1 MLDINLRSPMSTDER
16 HTSDGFAAGMRAGMP
31 FALAT
36 ILLGIYFGVLSQS
49 LGWDAVAS
57 VLFSIL
63 TFSGSAQFAVAA
75 VLGAGGGTL
84 VAILAAVI
92 LNARFLPMGIAVA
105 PYLKGGRWRRALEAQ
120 AVIDSSW
127 ALASRGNG
135 RFDRAY
141 LLGATAPQAVAWMGG
156 TAVGVLIGDGIG
168 DPNRLGLDMVF
179 PVLFLTLLI
188 GELKAGG
195 RRAMVAAALAAIVAI
210 ALLPI
215 TAPGIPVLACCA
227 AAMVG
232 LYGRSTGAGS

>member
-1 MLDINLRSPMSTDER
+1 GIADRPRCGIDATRTLPDNVNTCIGMLDINMRSPMSTDER
-16 HTSDGFAAGMRAGMP
+16 HTSDGFAAGIVSRIP

-36 ILLGIYFGVLSQS
+36 IPARFHLGLLSQS

-127 ALASRGNG
+127 
-135 RFDRAY
+135 
-141 LLGATAPQAVAWMGG
+141 
-156 TAVGVLIGDGIG
+156 
-168 DPNRLGLDMVF
+168 
-179 PVLFLTLLI
+179 
-188 GELKAGG
+188 
-195 RRAMVAAALAAIVAI
+195 
-210 ALLPI
+210 
-215 TAPGIPVLACCA
+215 
-227 AAMVG
+227 
-232 LYGRSTGAGS
+232 